1 MTAVTFSTRAARDRK
16 SARILPQYN
25 SLHHRT
31 WWKFAS
37 IAFVARA
44 RHHYVMGSQL
54 RTLGRFAEAQAR
66 FAAVL
71 QATPLN
77 WRAAA
82 QWLLA
87 SVHR

>member
-1 MTAVTFSTRAARDRK
+1 
-16 SARILPQYN
+16 
-25 SLHHRT
+25 
-31 WWKFAS
+31 
-37 IAFVARA
+37 VALA

-54 RTLGRFAEAQAR
+54 RTLGRFAEAQAQ